1 LGKGVPDFTDAY
13 NGKVDKQLNG
23 LVERIREIQEMDP
36 YSREYQDAC
45 SRVSQQLRICV
56 ERSVEDILLQQMVKR
71 FSRRIMTGKLMR
83 LDRITSDD
91 CNMIDSMMTKYSFN
105 EHSQP
110 EDSPLIQMDL
120 AETTADI
127 KAFVAWIKEYN
138 KKMGK

>member
-1 LGKGVPDFTDAY
+1 
-13 NGKVDKQLNG
+13 
-23 LVERIREIQEMDP
+23 
-36 YSREYQDAC
+36 
-45 SRVSQQLRICV
+45 
-56 ERSVEDILLQQMVKR
+56 
-71 FSRRIMTGKLMR
+71 MTGKLMR

-138 KKMGK
+138 KKMSEKP